1 FLFLFFFSIPA
12 PYPPPLFPI
21 PAKKIPNLKPK
32 NPQSLLAHPPSLS
45 LSLSRSTAS
54 GVGAASSITLSLNYP
69 YSSTH
74 PKPTS
79 SLRSLSFSSTTSH
92 NVFSTGLI
100 SMSPVVRPTR
110 HSIICEAAPN
120 KKADSAAKRARQAE
134 KRRVY
139 NKARKSE
146 VNTWMKKVFYLW
158 EYELDGI
165 DWTKVD
171 FEDNQ
176 ECLDLFEKKPIG
188 LISLLDEDSNFPKAT
203 DLTFA
208 NKLKQHLSGNPCFK
222 GERGG
227 AFVYADGSI
236 CLDILQN
243 QWSPIYDIAAILTS
257 IQV

>member
-1 FLFLFFFSIPA
+1 
-12 PYPPPLFPI
+12 
-21 PAKKIPNLKPK
+21 
-32 NPQSLLAHPPSLS
+32 
-45 LSLSRSTAS
+45 
-54 GVGAASSITLSLNYP
+54 
-69 YSSTH
+69 
-74 PKPTS
+74 
-79 SLRSLSFSSTTSH
+79 
-92 NVFSTGLI
+92 
-100 SMSPVVRPTR
+100 MSPVVRPTR

-146 VNTWMKKVFYLW
+146 VKTRMKK
-158 EYELDGI
+158 EG
-165 DWTKVD
+165 TKVD

-227 AFVYADGSI
+227 AFGICHYAGEVFGVFRKKGTKLYEVGLKDEKP
-236 CLDILQN
+236 LD
-243 QWSPIYDIAAILTS
+243 QWLHC
-257 IQV
+257 